1 MVKSSLQY
9 MAQRT
14 EPRLSYCEAQ
24 LHLEML
30 SHAYQITSPFTGALT
45 SLSSWAALCEKESVS
60 THCSDFS
67 RAAYL
72 LS

>member
-1 MVKSSLQY
+1 MIKSSLQY

-14 EPRLSYCEAQ
+14 EPGLSYCEAQ
-24 LHLEML
+24 LSLEML
-30 SHAYQITSPFTGALT
+30 GHADQITSPFTGVPT
-45 SLSSWAALCEKESVS
+45 SLSSWAALCGKESVS

-67 RAAYL
+67 RAAYI